1 MESQIADYYFSLL
14 LSAATFLKYRRRSLF
29 LFLYLSLCLCLYL
42 CLYLYLRT
50 CTQ

>member
-14 LSAATFLKYRRRSLF
+14 LSAAPILKYRRRS

>member
-29 LFLYLSLCLCLYL
+29 LYLSLYLSLYLCLCLYL
-42 CLYLYLRT
+42 RS